1 MRKTDIFMTKIMVQ
15 TSQEQRSI
23 QSS

>member
-1 MRKTDIFMTKIMVQ
+1 MRKIDIFMTKIMVQ
-15 TSQEQRSI
+15 TSEEQRSI